1 MQVKKDT
8 RYREYYSNIGNIN
21 IVYNISNPSD
31 QEADSVSI
39 RIEKDDKTIGNGT
52 INRNGRMSMS
62 IVESGDLS
70 VLETKNVLDTIFED
84 VNSVFNPQILE

>member
-39 RIEKDDKTIGNGT
+39 RIDKDDKTIGNGT

-62 IVESGDLS
+62 IVESSDLS

>member
-8 RYREYYSNIGNIN
+8 RYREYHSNIGNIN

-39 RIEKDDKTIGNGT
+39 RIDKDDKTIGNGT

>member
-39 RIEKDDKTIGNGT
+39 RIDKDDKTIGNGT

-84 VNSVFNPQILE
+84 VNNVFNPQILE

>member
-39 RIEKDDKTIGNGT
+39 RIDKDDKTIGNGI

-62 IVESGDLS
+62 IVESSDLS

-84 VNSVFNPQILE
+84 VNSVFNPQIPE

>member
-21 IVYNISNPSD
+21 IVYNIINPSD

-39 RIEKDDKTIGNGT
+39 RIDKDDKTIGNGT

>member
-8 RYREYYSNIGNIN
+8 RYREYYNNIGNIN

-39 RIEKDDKTIGNGT
+39 RIDKDDKTIGNGT

-62 IVESGDLS
+62 IVESSDLS

>member
-39 RIEKDDKTIGNGT
+39 RIDKDDKTIGNGT

-62 IVESGDLS
+62 IVESSDLS

-84 VNSVFNPQILE
+84 VNSVFNPQIPE

>member
-39 RIEKDDKTIGNGT
+39 RINKDDKTIGNGT

-84 VNSVFNPQILE
+84 VNNVFNPQIPE

>member
-39 RIEKDDKTIGNGT
+39 RIDKDDKTIGNGT

-84 VNSVFNPQILE
+84 VNSVSRR

>member
-39 RIEKDDKTIGNGT
+39 RIDKDDKTIGNGI

-62 IVESGDLS
+62 IVESSDLS
-70 VLETKNVLDTIFED
+70 EKC
-84 VNSVFNPQILE
+84 P

>member
-39 RIEKDDKTIGNGT
+39 RIDKDDKTIGNGT

-84 VNSVFNPQILE
+84 VNSVFNPQS

>member
-39 RIEKDDKTIGNGT
+39 RIDKDDKTIGNGT